1 MEKSVLDIICASL
14 DSFFESER
22 KIGTYIIQHTAEV
35 VDMTVG
41 ELAQA
46 CGVSDASVSRF
57 CKKINM
63 KGFHHLKITLAKEIS
78 EKGIEEEEVSNHISV
93 NDIEQSLKN
102 ILANK
107 VTEITQTVSMMDA
120 KQLSEI
126 LNKLNIA
133 RTVQFFAVGNTIPV
147 AIDGAFKLNQIGI
160 FTMGDIA
167 RCSIGEDTSFYNEDL
182 LYRTFGI
189 NAELLIDHAWGYEP
203 CTMKDIKSYEPET
216 KSIGSGQV
224 LSCAYSCEKAK
235 LVLKE
240 MINELV
246 LDLFEK
252 MVMTDQIV
260 LTVEYDTEN
269 LKSNYKGEIS
279 TDMYGRKIPKHAH
292 GTRNLEEWSAS
303 GKKIMK
309 AGLSLY
315 DEIVDPV
322 LSIRKLYVT
331 ANHIISNTKAEEKK
345 QYQQISMFDLLQAEN
360 EGQEKVD
367 IKRDDIREKNLQKAE
382 LEIKK
387 RFGKNAIMRGISLE
401 KGATAKERN
410 DQIGGHK
417 A

>member
-126 LNKLNIA
+126 LNKLNMA

-160 FTMGDIA
+160 PAVSGTIWETQIGYTYNMTAEDVVIA
-167 RCSIGEDTSFYNEDL
+167 ISNSGESTAVLRALEAAKSAGATTLSITNSEKSSAAQLSDYHITTATREKLFLDGYCFSRVSATTVIEILYLFLTSM
-182 LYRTFGI
+182 R
-189 NAELLIDHAWGYEP
+189 
-203 CTMKDIKSYEPET
+203 KDAY
-216 KSIGSGQV
+216 KSIVRHEQ
-224 LSCAYSCEKAK
+224 AIA
-235 LVLKE
+235 
-240 MINELV
+240 
-246 LDLFEK
+246 F
-252 MVMTDQIV
+252 
-260 LTVEYDTEN
+260 
-269 LKSNYKGEIS
+269 
-279 TDMYGRKIPKHAH
+279 
-292 GTRNLEEWSAS
+292 
-303 GKKIMK
+303 
-309 AGLSLY
+309 
-315 DEIVDPV
+315 
-322 LSIRKLYVT
+322 
-331 ANHIISNTKAEEKK
+331 TKP
-345 QYQQISMFDLLQAEN
+345 
-360 EGQEKVD
+360 
-367 IKRDDIREKNLQKAE
+367 
-382 LEIKK
+382 
-387 RFGKNAIMRGISLE
+387 
-401 KGATAKERN
+401 
-410 DQIGGHK
+410 
-417 A
+417 

>member
-57 CKKINM
+57 CKKIHM

-126 LNKLNIA
+126 LNKLNMA

-160 FTMGDIA
+160 PAVSGTIWETQIGYTYNMTAEDVVIA
-167 RCSIGEDTSFYNEDL
+167 ISNSGESTAVLRALEAAKSAGATTLSITNSEKSSAAQLSDYHITTATREKLFLDGYCFSRVSATTVIEILYLFLTSM
-182 LYRTFGI
+182 R
-189 NAELLIDHAWGYEP
+189 
-203 CTMKDIKSYEPET
+203 KDAY
-216 KSIGSGQV
+216 KSIVRHEQ
-224 LSCAYSCEKAK
+224 AIAFTK
-235 LVLKE
+235 L
-240 MINELV
+240 
-246 LDLFEK
+246 
-252 MVMTDQIV
+252 
-260 LTVEYDTEN
+260 
-269 LKSNYKGEIS
+269 
-279 TDMYGRKIPKHAH
+279 
-292 GTRNLEEWSAS
+292 
-303 GKKIMK
+303 
-309 AGLSLY
+309 
-315 DEIVDPV
+315 
-322 LSIRKLYVT
+322 
-331 ANHIISNTKAEEKK
+331 
-345 QYQQISMFDLLQAEN
+345 
-360 EGQEKVD
+360 
-367 IKRDDIREKNLQKAE
+367 
-382 LEIKK
+382 
-387 RFGKNAIMRGISLE
+387 
-401 KGATAKERN
+401 
-410 DQIGGHK
+410 
-417 A
+417 

>member
-22 KIGTYIIQHTAEV
+22 KIGTYYIQHTAEV

-126 LNKLNIA
+126 LNKLNMA

-160 FTMGDIA
+160 PAVSGTIWETQIGYTYNMTAEDVVIA
-167 RCSIGEDTSFYNEDL
+167 ISNSGESTAVLRALEAAKSAGATTLSITNSEKSSAAQLSDYHITTATREKLFLDGYCFSRVSATTVIEILYLFLTSM
-182 LYRTFGI
+182 R
-189 NAELLIDHAWGYEP
+189 
-203 CTMKDIKSYEPET
+203 KDAY
-216 KSIGSGQV
+216 KSIVRHEQ
-224 LSCAYSCEKAK
+224 AIAFTK
-235 LVLKE
+235 L
-240 MINELV
+240 
-246 LDLFEK
+246 
-252 MVMTDQIV
+252 
-260 LTVEYDTEN
+260 
-269 LKSNYKGEIS
+269 
-279 TDMYGRKIPKHAH
+279 
-292 GTRNLEEWSAS
+292 
-303 GKKIMK
+303 
-309 AGLSLY
+309 
-315 DEIVDPV
+315 
-322 LSIRKLYVT
+322 
-331 ANHIISNTKAEEKK
+331 
-345 QYQQISMFDLLQAEN
+345 
-360 EGQEKVD
+360 
-367 IKRDDIREKNLQKAE
+367 
-382 LEIKK
+382 
-387 RFGKNAIMRGISLE
+387 
-401 KGATAKERN
+401 
-410 DQIGGHK
+410 
-417 A
+417 

>member
-126 LNKLNIA
+126 LNKLNMA

-160 FTMGDIA
+160 PAVSGTIWETQIGYIYNMTAEDVVIA
-167 RCSIGEDTSFYNEDL
+167 ISNSGESTAVLRALEAAKSAGATTLSITNSEKSSAAQLSDYHITTATREKLFLDGYCFSRVSATTVIEILYLFLTSM
-182 LYRTFGI
+182 R
-189 NAELLIDHAWGYEP
+189 
-203 CTMKDIKSYEPET
+203 KDAY
-216 KSIGSGQV
+216 KSIVRHEQ
-224 LSCAYSCEKAK
+224 AIAFTK
-235 LVLKE
+235 L
-240 MINELV
+240 
-246 LDLFEK
+246 
-252 MVMTDQIV
+252 
-260 LTVEYDTEN
+260 
-269 LKSNYKGEIS
+269 
-279 TDMYGRKIPKHAH
+279 
-292 GTRNLEEWSAS
+292 
-303 GKKIMK
+303 
-309 AGLSLY
+309 
-315 DEIVDPV
+315 
-322 LSIRKLYVT
+322 
-331 ANHIISNTKAEEKK
+331 
-345 QYQQISMFDLLQAEN
+345 
-360 EGQEKVD
+360 
-367 IKRDDIREKNLQKAE
+367 
-382 LEIKK
+382 
-387 RFGKNAIMRGISLE
+387 
-401 KGATAKERN
+401 
-410 DQIGGHK
+410 
-417 A
+417 

>member
-126 LNKLNIA
+126 LNKLNMA

-160 FTMGDIA
+160 PAVSGTIWETQIGYTYNMTAEDVVIA
-167 RCSIGEDTSFYNEDL
+167 ISSSGESTAVLRALEAAKSAGATTLSITNSEKSSAAQLSDYHITTATREKLFLDGYCFSRVSATTVIEILYLFLTSM
-182 LYRTFGI
+182 R
-189 NAELLIDHAWGYEP
+189 
-203 CTMKDIKSYEPET
+203 KDAY
-216 KSIGSGQV
+216 KSIVRHEQ
-224 LSCAYSCEKAK
+224 AIAFTK
-235 LVLKE
+235 L
-240 MINELV
+240 
-246 LDLFEK
+246 
-252 MVMTDQIV
+252 
-260 LTVEYDTEN
+260 
-269 LKSNYKGEIS
+269 
-279 TDMYGRKIPKHAH
+279 
-292 GTRNLEEWSAS
+292 
-303 GKKIMK
+303 
-309 AGLSLY
+309 
-315 DEIVDPV
+315 
-322 LSIRKLYVT
+322 
-331 ANHIISNTKAEEKK
+331 
-345 QYQQISMFDLLQAEN
+345 
-360 EGQEKVD
+360 
-367 IKRDDIREKNLQKAE
+367 
-382 LEIKK
+382 
-387 RFGKNAIMRGISLE
+387 
-401 KGATAKERN
+401 
-410 DQIGGHK
+410 
-417 A
+417 

>member
-126 LNKLNIA
+126 LNKLNMA

-147 AIDGAFKLNQIGI
+147 AIDGDFKLNQIGI
-160 FTMGDIA
+160 PAVSGTIWETQIGYTYNMTAEDVVIA
-167 RCSIGEDTSFYNEDL
+167 ISNSGESTAVLRALEAAKSAGATTLSITNSEKSSAAQLSDYHITTATREKLFLDGYCFSRVSATTVIEILYLFLTSM
-182 LYRTFGI
+182 R
-189 NAELLIDHAWGYEP
+189 
-203 CTMKDIKSYEPET
+203 KDAY
-216 KSIGSGQV
+216 KSIVRHEQ
-224 LSCAYSCEKAK
+224 AIAFTK
-235 LVLKE
+235 L
-240 MINELV
+240 
-246 LDLFEK
+246 
-252 MVMTDQIV
+252 
-260 LTVEYDTEN
+260 
-269 LKSNYKGEIS
+269 
-279 TDMYGRKIPKHAH
+279 
-292 GTRNLEEWSAS
+292 
-303 GKKIMK
+303 
-309 AGLSLY
+309 
-315 DEIVDPV
+315 
-322 LSIRKLYVT
+322 
-331 ANHIISNTKAEEKK
+331 
-345 QYQQISMFDLLQAEN
+345 
-360 EGQEKVD
+360 
-367 IKRDDIREKNLQKAE
+367 
-382 LEIKK
+382 
-387 RFGKNAIMRGISLE
+387 
-401 KGATAKERN
+401 
-410 DQIGGHK
+410 
-417 A
+417 

>member
-107 VTEITQTVSMMDA
+107 VTEITQTVSMMDT

-160 FTMGDIA
+160 PAVSGTIWETQIGYTYNMTAEDVVIA
-167 RCSIGEDTSFYNEDL
+167 ISNSGESTAVLRALEAAKSAGATTLSITNSEKSSAAQLSDYHITTATREKLFLDGYCFSRVSATTVIEILYLFLTSM
-182 LYRTFGI
+182 R
-189 NAELLIDHAWGYEP
+189 
-203 CTMKDIKSYEPET
+203 KDAY
-216 KSIGSGQV
+216 KSIVRHEQ
-224 LSCAYSCEKAK
+224 AIAFTK
-235 LVLKE
+235 L
-240 MINELV
+240 
-246 LDLFEK
+246 
-252 MVMTDQIV
+252 
-260 LTVEYDTEN
+260 
-269 LKSNYKGEIS
+269 
-279 TDMYGRKIPKHAH
+279 
-292 GTRNLEEWSAS
+292 
-303 GKKIMK
+303 
-309 AGLSLY
+309 
-315 DEIVDPV
+315 
-322 LSIRKLYVT
+322 
-331 ANHIISNTKAEEKK
+331 
-345 QYQQISMFDLLQAEN
+345 
-360 EGQEKVD
+360 
-367 IKRDDIREKNLQKAE
+367 
-382 LEIKK
+382 
-387 RFGKNAIMRGISLE
+387 
-401 KGATAKERN
+401 
-410 DQIGGHK
+410 
-417 A
+417 

>member
-63 KGFHHLKITLAKEIS
+63 KGFHHLNITLAKEIS

-126 LNKLNIA
+126 LNKLNMA

-160 FTMGDIA
+160 PAVSGTIWETQIGYTYNMTAEDVVIA
-167 RCSIGEDTSFYNEDL
+167 ISNSGESTAVLRALEAAKSAGATTLSITNSEKSSAAQLSDYHITTATREKLFLDGYCFSRVSATTVIEILYLFLTSM
-182 LYRTFGI
+182 R
-189 NAELLIDHAWGYEP
+189 
-203 CTMKDIKSYEPET
+203 KDAY
-216 KSIGSGQV
+216 KSIVRHEQ
-224 LSCAYSCEKAK
+224 AIAFTK
-235 LVLKE
+235 L
-240 MINELV
+240 
-246 LDLFEK
+246 
-252 MVMTDQIV
+252 
-260 LTVEYDTEN
+260 
-269 LKSNYKGEIS
+269 
-279 TDMYGRKIPKHAH
+279 
-292 GTRNLEEWSAS
+292 
-303 GKKIMK
+303 
-309 AGLSLY
+309 
-315 DEIVDPV
+315 
-322 LSIRKLYVT
+322 
-331 ANHIISNTKAEEKK
+331 
-345 QYQQISMFDLLQAEN
+345 
-360 EGQEKVD
+360 
-367 IKRDDIREKNLQKAE
+367 
-382 LEIKK
+382 
-387 RFGKNAIMRGISLE
+387 
-401 KGATAKERN
+401 
-410 DQIGGHK
+410 
-417 A
+417 

>member
-14 DSFFESER
+14 DSFFQSER

-160 FTMGDIA
+160 PAVSGTIWETQIGYTYNMTAEDVVIA
-167 RCSIGEDTSFYNEDL
+167 ISNSGESTAVLRALEAAKSAGATTLSITNSEKSSAAQLSDYHITTATREKLFLDGYCFSRVSATTVIEILYLFLTSM
-182 LYRTFGI
+182 R
-189 NAELLIDHAWGYEP
+189 
-203 CTMKDIKSYEPET
+203 KDAY
-216 KSIGSGQV
+216 KSIVRHEQ
-224 LSCAYSCEKAK
+224 AIAFTK
-235 LVLKE
+235 L
-240 MINELV
+240 
-246 LDLFEK
+246 
-252 MVMTDQIV
+252 
-260 LTVEYDTEN
+260 
-269 LKSNYKGEIS
+269 
-279 TDMYGRKIPKHAH
+279 
-292 GTRNLEEWSAS
+292 
-303 GKKIMK
+303 
-309 AGLSLY
+309 
-315 DEIVDPV
+315 
-322 LSIRKLYVT
+322 
-331 ANHIISNTKAEEKK
+331 
-345 QYQQISMFDLLQAEN
+345 
-360 EGQEKVD
+360 
-367 IKRDDIREKNLQKAE
+367 
-382 LEIKK
+382 
-387 RFGKNAIMRGISLE
+387 
-401 KGATAKERN
+401 
-410 DQIGGHK
+410 
-417 A
+417 

>member
-160 FTMGDIA
+160 PAVSGTIWETQIGYTYNMTAEDVVIA
-167 RCSIGEDTSFYNEDL
+167 ISNSGESTAVLRALEAAKRAGATTLSITNSEKSSAAQLSDYHITTATREKLFLDGYCFSRVSATTVIEILYLFLTSM
-182 LYRTFGI
+182 R
-189 NAELLIDHAWGYEP
+189 
-203 CTMKDIKSYEPET
+203 KDAY
-216 KSIGSGQV
+216 KSIVRHEQ
-224 LSCAYSCEKAK
+224 AIAFTK
-235 LVLKE
+235 L
-240 MINELV
+240 
-246 LDLFEK
+246 
-252 MVMTDQIV
+252 
-260 LTVEYDTEN
+260 
-269 LKSNYKGEIS
+269 
-279 TDMYGRKIPKHAH
+279 
-292 GTRNLEEWSAS
+292 
-303 GKKIMK
+303 
-309 AGLSLY
+309 
-315 DEIVDPV
+315 
-322 LSIRKLYVT
+322 
-331 ANHIISNTKAEEKK
+331 
-345 QYQQISMFDLLQAEN
+345 
-360 EGQEKVD
+360 
-367 IKRDDIREKNLQKAE
+367 
-382 LEIKK
+382 
-387 RFGKNAIMRGISLE
+387 
-401 KGATAKERN
+401 
-410 DQIGGHK
+410 
-417 A
+417 

>member
-63 KGFHHLKITLAKEIS
+63 KGLHHLKITLAKEIS

-126 LNKLNIA
+126 LNKLNMA

-160 FTMGDIA
+160 PAVSGTIWETQIGYTYNMTAEDVVIA
-167 RCSIGEDTSFYNEDL
+167 ISNSGESTAVLRALEAAKSAGATTLSITNSEKSSAAQLSDYHITTATREKLFLDGYCFSRVSATTVIEILYLFLTSM
-182 LYRTFGI
+182 R
-189 NAELLIDHAWGYEP
+189 
-203 CTMKDIKSYEPET
+203 KDAY
-216 KSIGSGQV
+216 KSIVRHEQ
-224 LSCAYSCEKAK
+224 AIAFTK
-235 LVLKE
+235 L
-240 MINELV
+240 
-246 LDLFEK
+246 
-252 MVMTDQIV
+252 
-260 LTVEYDTEN
+260 
-269 LKSNYKGEIS
+269 
-279 TDMYGRKIPKHAH
+279 
-292 GTRNLEEWSAS
+292 
-303 GKKIMK
+303 
-309 AGLSLY
+309 
-315 DEIVDPV
+315 
-322 LSIRKLYVT
+322 
-331 ANHIISNTKAEEKK
+331 
-345 QYQQISMFDLLQAEN
+345 
-360 EGQEKVD
+360 
-367 IKRDDIREKNLQKAE
+367 
-382 LEIKK
+382 
-387 RFGKNAIMRGISLE
+387 
-401 KGATAKERN
+401 
-410 DQIGGHK
+410 
-417 A
+417 

>member
-126 LNKLNIA
+126 LNKLNMA

-160 FTMGDIA
+160 PAVSGTIWETQIGYTYNMTAEDVVIAISNSGESTAVLRALEAAKSAGATTLSITNSEKSSAAQLSDYHITTATREKLFLDGDCFSRVSATTVIE
-167 RCSIGEDTSFYNEDL
+167 ILYLFLTSM
-182 LYRTFGI
+182 R
-189 NAELLIDHAWGYEP
+189 
-203 CTMKDIKSYEPET
+203 KDAY
-216 KSIGSGQV
+216 KSIVRHEQ
-224 LSCAYSCEKAK
+224 AIAFTK
-235 LVLKE
+235 L
-240 MINELV
+240 
-246 LDLFEK
+246 
-252 MVMTDQIV
+252 
-260 LTVEYDTEN
+260 
-269 LKSNYKGEIS
+269 
-279 TDMYGRKIPKHAH
+279 
-292 GTRNLEEWSAS
+292 
-303 GKKIMK
+303 
-309 AGLSLY
+309 
-315 DEIVDPV
+315 
-322 LSIRKLYVT
+322 
-331 ANHIISNTKAEEKK
+331 
-345 QYQQISMFDLLQAEN
+345 
-360 EGQEKVD
+360 
-367 IKRDDIREKNLQKAE
+367 
-382 LEIKK
+382 
-387 RFGKNAIMRGISLE
+387 
-401 KGATAKERN
+401 
-410 DQIGGHK
+410 
-417 A
+417 

>member
-126 LNKLNIA
+126 LNKLNMA

-160 FTMGDIA
+160 PAVSGTIWETQIGYTYNMTAEDVVIA
-167 RCSIGEDTSFYNEDL
+167 ISNSGESTAVLRASEAAKSAGATTLSITNSEKSSAAQLSDYHITTATREKLFLDGYCFSRVSATTVIEILYL
-182 LYRTFGI
+182 LLPSMRKAAY
-189 NAELLIDHAWGYEP
+189 
-203 CTMKDIKSYEPET
+203 
-216 KSIGSGQV
+216 KSIVRHEQ
-224 LSCAYSCEKAK
+224 AIAFTK
-235 LVLKE
+235 L
-240 MINELV
+240 
-246 LDLFEK
+246 
-252 MVMTDQIV
+252 
-260 LTVEYDTEN
+260 
-269 LKSNYKGEIS
+269 
-279 TDMYGRKIPKHAH
+279 
-292 GTRNLEEWSAS
+292 
-303 GKKIMK
+303 
-309 AGLSLY
+309 
-315 DEIVDPV
+315 
-322 LSIRKLYVT
+322 
-331 ANHIISNTKAEEKK
+331 
-345 QYQQISMFDLLQAEN
+345 
-360 EGQEKVD
+360 
-367 IKRDDIREKNLQKAE
+367 
-382 LEIKK
+382 
-387 RFGKNAIMRGISLE
+387 
-401 KGATAKERN
+401 
-410 DQIGGHK
+410 
-417 A
+417 

>member
-1 MEKSVLDIICASL
+1 MEKSVLDIICAFL

-126 LNKLNIA
+126 LNKLNMA

-160 FTMGDIA
+160 PAVSGTIWETQIGYTYNMTAEDVVIA
-167 RCSIGEDTSFYNEDL
+167 ISNSGESTAVLRALEAAKSAGATTLSITNSEKSSAAQLSDYHITTATREKLFLDGYCFSRVSATTVIEILYLFLTSM
-182 LYRTFGI
+182 R
-189 NAELLIDHAWGYEP
+189 
-203 CTMKDIKSYEPET
+203 KDAY
-216 KSIGSGQV
+216 KSIVRHEQ
-224 LSCAYSCEKAK
+224 AIAFTK
-235 LVLKE
+235 L
-240 MINELV
+240 
-246 LDLFEK
+246 
-252 MVMTDQIV
+252 
-260 LTVEYDTEN
+260 
-269 LKSNYKGEIS
+269 
-279 TDMYGRKIPKHAH
+279 
-292 GTRNLEEWSAS
+292 
-303 GKKIMK
+303 
-309 AGLSLY
+309 
-315 DEIVDPV
+315 
-322 LSIRKLYVT
+322 
-331 ANHIISNTKAEEKK
+331 
-345 QYQQISMFDLLQAEN
+345 
-360 EGQEKVD
+360 
-367 IKRDDIREKNLQKAE
+367 
-382 LEIKK
+382 
-387 RFGKNAIMRGISLE
+387 
-401 KGATAKERN
+401 
-410 DQIGGHK
+410 
-417 A
+417 

>member
-22 KIGTYIIQHTAEV
+22 KIGTYIIQNTAEV

-160 FTMGDIA
+160 PAVSGTIWETQIGYTYNMTAEDVVIA
-167 RCSIGEDTSFYNEDL
+167 ISNSGESTAVLRALEAAKSAGATTLSITNSEKSSAAPLSDYHITTATREKLFHDGYCFSRVSATTVIEILYLFLTSM
-182 LYRTFGI
+182 R
-189 NAELLIDHAWGYEP
+189 
-203 CTMKDIKSYEPET
+203 KDAY
-216 KSIGSGQV
+216 KSIVRHEQ
-224 LSCAYSCEKAK
+224 AIAFTK
-235 LVLKE
+235 L
-240 MINELV
+240 
-246 LDLFEK
+246 
-252 MVMTDQIV
+252 
-260 LTVEYDTEN
+260 
-269 LKSNYKGEIS
+269 
-279 TDMYGRKIPKHAH
+279 
-292 GTRNLEEWSAS
+292 
-303 GKKIMK
+303 
-309 AGLSLY
+309 
-315 DEIVDPV
+315 
-322 LSIRKLYVT
+322 
-331 ANHIISNTKAEEKK
+331 
-345 QYQQISMFDLLQAEN
+345 
-360 EGQEKVD
+360 
-367 IKRDDIREKNLQKAE
+367 
-382 LEIKK
+382 
-387 RFGKNAIMRGISLE
+387 
-401 KGATAKERN
+401 
-410 DQIGGHK
+410 
-417 A
+417 

>member
-126 LNKLNIA
+126 LNKLNMA

-160 FTMGDIA
+160 PAVSGTIWETQIGYTYNMTAEDVVIA
-167 RCSIGEDTSFYNEDL
+167 ISNSGESTAVLLALEAAKSAGATTLSITNSEKSSAAQLSDYHITTATREKLFLDGYCFSRVSATTVIEILYLFLTSM
-182 LYRTFGI
+182 R
-189 NAELLIDHAWGYEP
+189 
-203 CTMKDIKSYEPET
+203 KDAY
-216 KSIGSGQV
+216 KSIVRHEQ
-224 LSCAYSCEKAK
+224 AIAFTK
-235 LVLKE
+235 L
-240 MINELV
+240 
-246 LDLFEK
+246 
-252 MVMTDQIV
+252 
-260 LTVEYDTEN
+260 
-269 LKSNYKGEIS
+269 
-279 TDMYGRKIPKHAH
+279 
-292 GTRNLEEWSAS
+292 
-303 GKKIMK
+303 
-309 AGLSLY
+309 
-315 DEIVDPV
+315 
-322 LSIRKLYVT
+322 
-331 ANHIISNTKAEEKK
+331 
-345 QYQQISMFDLLQAEN
+345 
-360 EGQEKVD
+360 
-367 IKRDDIREKNLQKAE
+367 
-382 LEIKK
+382 
-387 RFGKNAIMRGISLE
+387 
-401 KGATAKERN
+401 
-410 DQIGGHK
+410 
-417 A
+417 

>member
-160 FTMGDIA
+160 PAVSGTIWETQIGYTYNMTAEDVVIA
-167 RCSIGEDTSFYNEDL
+167 ISNSGESTAVLRALEAAKSAGATTLSITNSEKSSAAQLSDYHITTATREKLFLDGYCFSRVSATTVREILYLFLTSM
-182 LYRTFGI
+182 R
-189 NAELLIDHAWGYEP
+189 
-203 CTMKDIKSYEPET
+203 KDAY
-216 KSIGSGQV
+216 KSIVRHEQ
-224 LSCAYSCEKAK
+224 AIAFTK
-235 LVLKE
+235 L
-240 MINELV
+240 
-246 LDLFEK
+246 
-252 MVMTDQIV
+252 
-260 LTVEYDTEN
+260 
-269 LKSNYKGEIS
+269 
-279 TDMYGRKIPKHAH
+279 
-292 GTRNLEEWSAS
+292 
-303 GKKIMK
+303 
-309 AGLSLY
+309 
-315 DEIVDPV
+315 
-322 LSIRKLYVT
+322 
-331 ANHIISNTKAEEKK
+331 
-345 QYQQISMFDLLQAEN
+345 
-360 EGQEKVD
+360 
-367 IKRDDIREKNLQKAE
+367 
-382 LEIKK
+382 
-387 RFGKNAIMRGISLE
+387 
-401 KGATAKERN
+401 
-410 DQIGGHK
+410 
-417 A
+417 

>member
-160 FTMGDIA
+160 PAVSGTIWETQIGYTYNMTAEDVVIA
-167 RCSIGEDTSFYNEDL
+167 ISNSGESTAVLRALE
-182 LYRTFGI
+182 
-189 NAELLIDHAWGYEP
+189 AA
-203 CTMKDIKSYEPET
+203 KS
-216 KSIGSGQV
+216 
-224 LSCAYSCEKAK
+224 
-235 LVLKE
+235 
-240 MINELV
+240 
-246 LDLFEK
+246 
-252 MVMTDQIV
+252 
-260 LTVEYDTEN
+260 
-269 LKSNYKGEIS
+269 
-279 TDMYGRKIPKHAH
+279 
-292 GTRNLEEWSAS
+292 
-303 GKKIMK
+303 
-309 AGLSLY
+309 AGATT
-315 DEIVDPV
+315 
-322 LSIRKLYVT
+322 LSITNSEKSSAAQLSDYHITT
-331 ANHIISNTKAEEKK
+331 AT
-345 QYQQISMFDLLQAEN
+345 
-360 EGQEKVD
+360 
-367 IKRDDIREKNLQKAE
+367 REKLFLDGYCFSRVSATTVI
-382 LEIKK
+382 EILYLFLTSMRKDAYK
-387 RFGKNAIMRGISLE
+387 RIVRHEQAIAFTKL
-401 KGATAKERN
+401 
-410 DQIGGHK
+410 
-417 A
+417 

>member
-126 LNKLNIA
+126 LNKLNMA

-160 FTMGDIA
+160 PAVSGTIWETQIGYTYNMTAEDVVIA
-167 RCSIGEDTSFYNEDL
+167 ISNSGESTAVLRALEAAKSAGVTTLSITNSEKSSAAQLSDYHITTATREKLFLDGYCFSRVSATTVIEILYLFLTSM
-182 LYRTFGI
+182 R
-189 NAELLIDHAWGYEP
+189 
-203 CTMKDIKSYEPET
+203 KDAY
-216 KSIGSGQV
+216 KSIVRHEQ
-224 LSCAYSCEKAK
+224 AIAFTK
-235 LVLKE
+235 L
-240 MINELV
+240 
-246 LDLFEK
+246 
-252 MVMTDQIV
+252 
-260 LTVEYDTEN
+260 
-269 LKSNYKGEIS
+269 
-279 TDMYGRKIPKHAH
+279 
-292 GTRNLEEWSAS
+292 
-303 GKKIMK
+303 
-309 AGLSLY
+309 
-315 DEIVDPV
+315 
-322 LSIRKLYVT
+322 
-331 ANHIISNTKAEEKK
+331 
-345 QYQQISMFDLLQAEN
+345 
-360 EGQEKVD
+360 
-367 IKRDDIREKNLQKAE
+367 
-382 LEIKK
+382 
-387 RFGKNAIMRGISLE
+387 
-401 KGATAKERN
+401 
-410 DQIGGHK
+410 
-417 A
+417 

>member
-46 CGVSDASVSRF
+46 CGVSDASGSRF

-126 LNKLNIA
+126 LNKLNMA

-160 FTMGDIA
+160 PAVSGTIWETQIGYTYNMTAEDVVIA
-167 RCSIGEDTSFYNEDL
+167 ISNSGESTAVLRALEAAKSAGATTLSITNSEKSSAAQLSDYHITTATREKLFLDGYCFSRVSATTVIEILYLFLTSM
-182 LYRTFGI
+182 R
-189 NAELLIDHAWGYEP
+189 
-203 CTMKDIKSYEPET
+203 KDAY
-216 KSIGSGQV
+216 KSIVRHEQ
-224 LSCAYSCEKAK
+224 AIAFTK
-235 LVLKE
+235 L
-240 MINELV
+240 
-246 LDLFEK
+246 
-252 MVMTDQIV
+252 
-260 LTVEYDTEN
+260 
-269 LKSNYKGEIS
+269 
-279 TDMYGRKIPKHAH
+279 
-292 GTRNLEEWSAS
+292 
-303 GKKIMK
+303 
-309 AGLSLY
+309 
-315 DEIVDPV
+315 
-322 LSIRKLYVT
+322 
-331 ANHIISNTKAEEKK
+331 
-345 QYQQISMFDLLQAEN
+345 
-360 EGQEKVD
+360 
-367 IKRDDIREKNLQKAE
+367 
-382 LEIKK
+382 
-387 RFGKNAIMRGISLE
+387 
-401 KGATAKERN
+401 
-410 DQIGGHK
+410 
-417 A
+417 

>member
-63 KGFHHLKITLAKEIS
+63 KGFHHLKITLAKERS

-160 FTMGDIA
+160 PAVSGTIWETQIGYTYNMTAEDVVIA
-167 RCSIGEDTSFYNEDL
+167 ISNSGESTAVLRALEAAKSAGATTLSITNSEKSSAAQLSDYHITTATREKLFLDGYCFSRVSATTVIEILYLFLTSM
-182 LYRTFGI
+182 R
-189 NAELLIDHAWGYEP
+189 
-203 CTMKDIKSYEPET
+203 KDAY
-216 KSIGSGQV
+216 KSIVRHEQ
-224 LSCAYSCEKAK
+224 AIAFTK
-235 LVLKE
+235 L
-240 MINELV
+240 
-246 LDLFEK
+246 
-252 MVMTDQIV
+252 
-260 LTVEYDTEN
+260 
-269 LKSNYKGEIS
+269 
-279 TDMYGRKIPKHAH
+279 
-292 GTRNLEEWSAS
+292 
-303 GKKIMK
+303 
-309 AGLSLY
+309 
-315 DEIVDPV
+315 
-322 LSIRKLYVT
+322 
-331 ANHIISNTKAEEKK
+331 
-345 QYQQISMFDLLQAEN
+345 
-360 EGQEKVD
+360 
-367 IKRDDIREKNLQKAE
+367 
-382 LEIKK
+382 
-387 RFGKNAIMRGISLE
+387 
-401 KGATAKERN
+401 
-410 DQIGGHK
+410 
-417 A
+417 

>member
-22 KIGTYIIQHTAEV
+22 KIGNYIIQHTAEV

-126 LNKLNIA
+126 LNKLNMA

-160 FTMGDIA
+160 PAVSGTIWETQIGYTYNMTAEDVVIA
-167 RCSIGEDTSFYNEDL
+167 ISNSGESTAVLRALEAAKSAGATTLSITNSENSSAAQLSDYHITTATREKLFLDGYCFSRVSATTVIEILYLFLTSM
-182 LYRTFGI
+182 R
-189 NAELLIDHAWGYEP
+189 
-203 CTMKDIKSYEPET
+203 KDAY
-216 KSIGSGQV
+216 KSIVRHEQ
-224 LSCAYSCEKAK
+224 AIAFTK
-235 LVLKE
+235 L
-240 MINELV
+240 
-246 LDLFEK
+246 
-252 MVMTDQIV
+252 
-260 LTVEYDTEN
+260 
-269 LKSNYKGEIS
+269 
-279 TDMYGRKIPKHAH
+279 
-292 GTRNLEEWSAS
+292 
-303 GKKIMK
+303 
-309 AGLSLY
+309 
-315 DEIVDPV
+315 
-322 LSIRKLYVT
+322 
-331 ANHIISNTKAEEKK
+331 
-345 QYQQISMFDLLQAEN
+345 
-360 EGQEKVD
+360 
-367 IKRDDIREKNLQKAE
+367 
-382 LEIKK
+382 
-387 RFGKNAIMRGISLE
+387 
-401 KGATAKERN
+401 
-410 DQIGGHK
+410 
-417 A
+417 

>member
-126 LNKLNIA
+126 LNKLNMA

-160 FTMGDIA
+160 PAVSGTIWETQIGYTYNMTAEDVVIA
-167 RCSIGEDTSFYNEDL
+167 ISNSGESTAVLRALEAAKSAGATTLSITNSEKSSAAQLSDYHITTATREKLFLDGYCFSRVSAATVIEILYLFLTSM
-182 LYRTFGI
+182 R
-189 NAELLIDHAWGYEP
+189 
-203 CTMKDIKSYEPET
+203 KDAY
-216 KSIGSGQV
+216 KSIVRHEQ
-224 LSCAYSCEKAK
+224 AIAFTK
-235 LVLKE
+235 L
-240 MINELV
+240 
-246 LDLFEK
+246 
-252 MVMTDQIV
+252 
-260 LTVEYDTEN
+260 
-269 LKSNYKGEIS
+269 
-279 TDMYGRKIPKHAH
+279 
-292 GTRNLEEWSAS
+292 
-303 GKKIMK
+303 
-309 AGLSLY
+309 
-315 DEIVDPV
+315 
-322 LSIRKLYVT
+322 
-331 ANHIISNTKAEEKK
+331 
-345 QYQQISMFDLLQAEN
+345 
-360 EGQEKVD
+360 
-367 IKRDDIREKNLQKAE
+367 
-382 LEIKK
+382 
-387 RFGKNAIMRGISLE
+387 
-401 KGATAKERN
+401 
-410 DQIGGHK
+410 
-417 A
+417 

>member
-126 LNKLNIA
+126 LNKLNMA

-147 AIDGAFKLNQIGI
+147 AIDGAFTLNQIGI
-160 FTMGDIA
+160 PAVSGTIWETQIGYTYNMTAEDVVIA
-167 RCSIGEDTSFYNEDL
+167 ISNSGESTAVLRALEAAKSAGATTLSITNSEKSSAAQLSDYHITTATREKLFLDGYCFSRVSATTVIEILYLFLTSM
-182 LYRTFGI
+182 R
-189 NAELLIDHAWGYEP
+189 
-203 CTMKDIKSYEPET
+203 KDAY
-216 KSIGSGQV
+216 KSIVRHEQ
-224 LSCAYSCEKAK
+224 AIAFTK
-235 LVLKE
+235 L
-240 MINELV
+240 
-246 LDLFEK
+246 
-252 MVMTDQIV
+252 
-260 LTVEYDTEN
+260 
-269 LKSNYKGEIS
+269 
-279 TDMYGRKIPKHAH
+279 
-292 GTRNLEEWSAS
+292 
-303 GKKIMK
+303 
-309 AGLSLY
+309 
-315 DEIVDPV
+315 
-322 LSIRKLYVT
+322 
-331 ANHIISNTKAEEKK
+331 
-345 QYQQISMFDLLQAEN
+345 
-360 EGQEKVD
+360 
-367 IKRDDIREKNLQKAE
+367 
-382 LEIKK
+382 
-387 RFGKNAIMRGISLE
+387 
-401 KGATAKERN
+401 
-410 DQIGGHK
+410 
-417 A
+417 

>member
-22 KIGTYIIQHTAEV
+22 KIGNYIIQHTAEV

-126 LNKLNIA
+126 LNKLNMA

-160 FTMGDIA
+160 PAVSGTIWETQIGYTYNMTAEDVVIA
-167 RCSIGEDTSFYNEDL
+167 ISNSGESTAVLRALEAAKSAGATTLSITNSEKSSAAQLSDYHITTATREKLFLDGYCFSRVSATTVIEI
-182 LYRTFGI
+182 LYLFLPSMR
-189 NAELLIDHAWGYEP
+189 
-203 CTMKDIKSYEPET
+203 KDAY
-216 KSIGSGQV
+216 KSIVRHEQ
-224 LSCAYSCEKAK
+224 AIAFTK
-235 LVLKE
+235 L
-240 MINELV
+240 
-246 LDLFEK
+246 
-252 MVMTDQIV
+252 
-260 LTVEYDTEN
+260 
-269 LKSNYKGEIS
+269 
-279 TDMYGRKIPKHAH
+279 
-292 GTRNLEEWSAS
+292 
-303 GKKIMK
+303 
-309 AGLSLY
+309 
-315 DEIVDPV
+315 
-322 LSIRKLYVT
+322 
-331 ANHIISNTKAEEKK
+331 
-345 QYQQISMFDLLQAEN
+345 
-360 EGQEKVD
+360 
-367 IKRDDIREKNLQKAE
+367 
-382 LEIKK
+382 
-387 RFGKNAIMRGISLE
+387 
-401 KGATAKERN
+401 
-410 DQIGGHK
+410 
-417 A
+417 